1 MNKQTG
7 VLLFL
12 LIFIFIVVGM
22 VFFKPPPPAI
32 IIAPEVVFR
41 TSFLN
46 ITNTMFTSWIV
57 LILMIVG
64 SFFIG
69 RRFSLVPSGFVGGLE
84 FIIGGFYDLI
94 VSISGEENGRKFFW
108 VVATIFFWII
118 LNNYFA
124 LLPGNFH
131 IGMTEPG
138 YGETQAVFEQ
148 TTILGID
155 TAYIP
160 IGGDSVNAAN
170 AIKPATDGGNF
181 SGILAPYFRS
191 VNTDINTPL
200 AIAIFSF
207 IFVEYWGLSALGFGY
222 LKKFFSFDKILK
234 GNPMGIID
242 IFVGFLELV
251 SELSRM
257 VSFTF
262 RLFGNIFAGEVLLI
276 MMGFLVPLLVINI
289 FYGLELFVG
298 FIQAFVFAMLTLV
311 FAQTAVS
318 HHDDSGH

>member
-1 MNKQTG
+1 MNKQSMTIII
-7 VLLFL
+7 LFV
-12 LIFIFIVVGM
+12 FIFIVAGM
-22 VFFKPPPPAI
+22 LFLKPPPPSI
-32 IIAPEVVFR
+32 IIAPEVIFH
-41 TSFLN
+41 TSFID

-57 LILMIVG
+57 LTLMVIS

-69 RRFSLVPSGFVGGLE
+69 RKLSMVPSGF
-84 FIIGGFYDLI
+84 IGGIEFVVGSFYDLT
-94 VSISGEENGRKFFW
+94 VSITGEKNAKKFFW
-108 VVATIFFWII
+108 VVATMFFWII

-131 IGMTEPG
+131 VGITEPG
-138 YGETQAVFEQ
+138 HGDLQAVFQQ
-148 TTILGID
+148 TSILGID

-160 IGGDSVNAAN
+160 LGGESVDSHHIVQ
-170 AIKPATDGGNF
+170 PLEQGGNF
-181 SGILAPYFRS
+181 SGLLAPFFRS

-200 AIAIFSF
+200 ALAIFSC
-207 IFVEYWGLSALGFGY
+207 IFVEFWGLSALGFGY
-222 LKKFFSFDKILK
+222 LKKFFNFGKLLR

-242 IFVGFLELV
+242 VFVGLLELV

-318 HHDDSGH
+318 HHDDAGH

>member
-1 MNKQTG
+1 MNKQSITI
-7 VLLFL
+7 LILFVV
-12 LIFIFIVVGM
+12 FFVVVGM
-22 VFFKPPPPAI
+22 LFLKPPPPAI
-32 IIAPEVVFR
+32 IIAPEVIFH
-41 TSFLN
+41 TSFVD

-57 LILMIVG
+57 LILMIVS

-69 RRFSLVPSGFVGGLE
+69 RKFSMVPSGFVGGIE
-84 FIIGGFYDLI
+84 FVIGSFYDLI
-94 VSISGEENGRKFFW
+94 VSITGEVNAKKFFW
-108 VVATIFFWII
+108 VVSTIFFWIL

-131 IGMTEPG
+131 IGITEPG
-138 YGETQAVFEQ
+138 HGDPQAIFQ
-148 TTILGID
+148 QASILGID

-160 IGGDSVNAAN
+160 LGGESVDSSNV
-170 AIKPATDGGNF
+170 IKPLEQGGNF
-181 SGILAPYFRS
+181 SGLLAPFFRS

-207 IFVEYWGLSALGFGY
+207 IFVEFWGLSTLGFGY
-222 LKKFFSFDKILK
+222 LKKFFSFGRLLK

-242 IFVGFLELV
+242 VFVGLLELV

-276 MMGFLVPLLVINI
+276 MMGFLAPLLVINI

-318 HHDDSGH
+318 HHDDADH